1 MEISE
6 LLKLELNPVILKS
19 GEYILVS
26 ASYLLETKDNLVSI
40 MTQLHAIWKIKCTNV
55 SDAECARTCARVK
68 QKPR

>member
-40 MTQLHAIWKIKCTNV
+40 MTAARNMKNKMHKC
-55 SDAECARTCARVK
+55 
-68 QKPR
+68 